1 MSGLIVKPRARIFH
15 GHEWVYAA
23 EVQKIFGDPEPGS
36 IVSLKD
42 FKDRPLGSAIY
53 NPQSQIVARRFS
65 RHRETLDGDFFV
77 RRLKRAW
84 KRREGMTAM
93 DLTLCRVVW
102 SESDGLPGVVID
114 RYGPHFVLQTLTL
127 AMDQRKDLIAQAIVE
142 VFQAESVI
150 ERNDSAIRLAEGL
163 EQITGTLHGT
173 APPPFR
179 IQTDTG
185 SFLVDL
191 LGGQKT
197 GIYLDQL
204 DNYRAAATRAAGKR
218 VLDCFCNQGGFALA
232 CAKAGTAHV
241 TAVDVSESA
250 IATARENA
258 AAMGLTDKI
267 EFVTANVF
275 DFLKQQE
282 AAGITYDYIIL
293 DPPSFTRNKK
303 SVPDALR
310 GYKEIH
316 LRSLKMLPHNG
327 LVSTYCCSHHVS
339 TGEFRAIVLEAA
351 VDAKKTLCQLAFH
364 QQRLDHPILST
375 VPETEYL
382 RGYTFELLAAF

>member
-23 EVQKIFGDPEPGS
+23 EVQKIFGDPAPGS
-36 IVSLKD
+36 VVSLKD

-65 RHRETLDGDFFV
+65 RHRETLEGDFFV
-77 RRLKRAW
+77 RRLQRAW
-84 KRREGMTAM
+84 KRREGMAGL
-93 DLTLCRVVW
+93 DPALCRVVW

-127 AMDQRKDLIAQAIVE
+127 AMDQRKALIAQAIVE
-142 VFQAESVI
+142 VFGAESVI
-150 ERNDSAIRLAEGL
+150 ERNDSAIRIAEGL
-163 EQITGTLHGT
+163 EQVTGVLHGAAPAPFRVTTSTGT
-173 APPPFR
+173 
-179 IQTDTG
+179 
-185 SFLVDL
+185 FLVDL
-191 LGGQKT
+191 IGGQKT

-204 DNYRAAATRAAGKR
+204 DNYRDAGTRAAGKR

-232 CAKAGTAHV
+232 CAMAGAARV

-258 AAMGLTDKI
+258 AVMGLTDKI

-275 DFLKQQE
+275 DFLKTQE